1 MKRLVLAFFF
11 GSVLAAQ
18 QRVEIVLERRE
29 AGAWK
34 TTDPGHVFANG
45 DQVRFRFKS
54 NTAGYLYVVNEGTS
68 GETATLFPSAEAG
81 TDNRIEAGR
90 EYTIPGNQGAFK
102 LTGPAG
108 YDTVYWIVSPV
119 KLGNDAPQYKP
130 LPPPPAPGAAPANL
144 RPRCDD
150 AIWKARGECVDS
162 NAGLK
167 QNEVPGMRSREL
179 LFLRKDQGSVVAA
192 APSASGAAKPGPF
205 TYQFRLAHR

>member
-29 AGAWK
+29 AGTWK

-108 YDTVYWIVSPV
+108 YDSVYWIVSPV
-119 KLGNDAPQYKP
+119 KLGSDAPQYKP
-130 LPPPPAPGAAPANL
+130 LPPPPAPGDAPANL

-167 QNEVPGMRSREL
+167 KNEVPGMRSREL
-179 LFLRKDQGSVVAA
+179 LFLRKDQGTVVSSPPP
-192 APSASGAAKPGPF
+192 APGAAKPGPF